1 MQQGFRT
8 RVGGTTGG
16 PYVHAVQQRTLRH
29 RQRHRLR
36 TTNSLA
42 SVESREQEEDAQI
55 QACTV
60 SCCDSRGVSE
70 AAASNSNPSQQ
81 QWSQINSKAWVLPMV
96 AAHQLLTAV
105 HMQAHAAETVPPAA
119 FALFREFL
127 DQIDALGPWGGVLF
141 VTTVMCA
148 EMIPLFPTQP
158 LTLASG
164 LLFGPFKGALFIVIG
179 VTLAAINAYS
189 LSKGIGRKLAEKVI
203 AHEVGEQQG
212 PVQQQIAAVTQAIE
226 QGGWLRQ
233 VTAITLLRLTP
244 VVPFR

>member
-127 DQIDALGPWGGVLF
+127 VGAMHWSSLVA
-141 VTTVMCA
+141 CA
-148 EMIPLFPTQP
+148 
-158 LTLASG
+158 
-164 LLFGPFKGALFIVIG
+164 
-179 VTLAAINAYS
+179 
-189 LSKGIGRKLAEKVI
+189 
-203 AHEVGEQQG
+203 
-212 PVQQQIAAVTQAIE
+212 
-226 QGGWLRQ
+226 
-233 VTAITLLRLTP
+233 TLLRDSDISAANARAAADASICHSSVLPQVFLASSAVCTTCEHAQLLTDRRCALVLFAQQHQLVAQP
-244 VVPFR
+244 CNLVMSCRTK

>member
-1 MQQGFRT
+1 MSWLLST
-8 RVGGTTGG
+8 
-16 PYVHAVQQRTLRH
+16 
-29 RQRHRLR
+29 
-36 TTNSLA
+36 
-42 SVESREQEEDAQI
+42 
-55 QACTV
+55 
-60 SCCDSRGVSE
+60 
-70 AAASNSNPSQQ
+70 
-81 QWSQINSKAWVLPMV
+81 V
-96 AAHQLLTAV
+96 AAHQLCTSL
-105 HMQAHAAETVPPAA
+105 HMQSQAAESVPPAA

-141 VTTVMCA
+141 VVTVMCA

-164 LLFGPFKGALFIVIG
+164 LLFGPLKGALFVVIG

-212 PVQQQIAAVTQAIE
+212 PVQQQLAAVTRAIE
-226 QGGWLRQ
+226 SGGFMQQ

-244 VVPFR
+244 VVPFSASNYLLGLTPVQLGPLVVGTVAGMSVWSVLYASLGGASKVLL